1 MKYSMFS
8 IGDTFISKHYKITE
22 KEILEFAHQFD
33 PQYMHLDKKKAGQ
46 GMYNGII
53 ASYAYPFFFLNF
65 GLKKINMKKTS

>member
-33 PQYMHLDKKKAGQ
+33 PQYMHLDKKKQAKECI
-46 GMYNGII
+46 M
-53 ASYAYPFFFLNF
+53 
-65 GLKKINMKKTS
+65 GL

>member
-33 PQYMHLDKKKAGQ
+33 PQYMHLDKKKQ
-46 GMYNGII
+46 VKECIKDYSIR
-53 ASYAYPFFFLNF
+53 YAYPFSPLNF